1 MRRSRT
7 RPSLARQRF
16 EPDSQPRWLAQPQP
30 DRPPFEDRTAGQS
43 AGQPEGFGWGGGYNA
58 DREWFEREERERQ
71 EAARKAAEDEE
82 KEKAHAKQIADMSA
96 EIAALKTTLAAP
108 GVAAAV
114 KAVATGSDKAA
125 GEGGQESGAVVKMTA
140 SEALAAYN
148 KIDANDAKARAD
160 FRTAHAAELGLK
172 NRR

>member
-1 MRRSRT
+1 MKT
-7 RPSLARQRF
+7 TPEMIEELKGAFDARVTALEQRIVAM
-16 EPDSQPRWLAQPQP
+16 E
-30 DRPPFEDRTAGQS
+30 ED
-43 AGQPEGFGWGGGYNA
+43 
-58 DREWFEREERERQ
+58 DKKDEEEEAKRKAMED
-71 EAARKAAEDEE
+71 EEKKKEDEDAARKAEEDEE
-82 KEKAHAKQIADMSA
+82 KEKAHAKQIADMAA
-96 EIAALKTTLAAP
+96 EIATLKTTLAAP

-148 KIDANDAKARAD
+148 KIDTNDAKARAD

-172 NRR
+172 RR

>member
-1 MRRSRT
+1 MNTTPEMIEELKGAFESRVAALEL
-7 RPSLARQRF
+7 RIVAM
-16 EPDSQPRWLAQPQP
+16 E
-30 DRPPFEDRTAGQS
+30 EDDA
-43 AGQPEGFGWGGGYNA
+43 E
-58 DREWFEREERERQ
+58 DDEEETKRKAAEDEQ
-71 EAARKAAEDEE
+71 KKKDEEEAARKAAEDEE
-82 KEKAHAKQIADMSA
+82 KEKAHAKQIADMAA
-96 EIAALKTTLAAP
+96 EIATLKTTLAAP
-108 GVAAAV
+108 GVASAV
-114 KAVATGSDKAA
+114 KAVATGSDTAA